1 MSNISIMCNGDN
13 HHYELQVDF
22 TKFSDGAETCTIRK
36 PNVDLTKSNF
46 VVVTLN
52 FQDVTRDI
60 VRLLLVKDALDQMR
74 AENCINWERISLNMP
89 YIPNARADRKFGFGM
104 PLPVKVFANLINDL
118 EFDEVMVEDPHSDVG
133 VALIKNATVLDQ
145 SALVSMMETHIERYM
160 PDFTLCAPDL
170 GAAKK
175 IFDVAFA
182 LDKRDWIQG
191 LKIRDVLTGDIVK
204 CDLVQDEVPENVLIV
219 DDISDGGASFKFLA
233 KKLRERGAKK
243 VGLYVTHGIFSK
255 GLDPIREDIDYV
267 FVHNF
272 IGGYINAA
280 NVLAFNEG
288 KDQ

>member
-1 MSNISIMCNGDN
+1 MSNISIMCNGSKS
-13 HHYELQVDF
+13 YELQVGF

-36 PNVDLTKSNF
+36 TNVDLTQSTF
-46 VVVTLN
+46 VCVSVK
-52 FQDVTRDI
+52 FKDVTRDI

-74 AENCINWERISLNMP
+74 AETCINWKRIALNMP

-104 PLPVKVFANLINDL
+104 PMPMKVFANLINAMD
-118 EFDEVMVEDPHSDVG
+118 FDEVMVEDPHSDVS
-133 VALIKNATVLDQ
+133 VALINNATVLDQ
-145 SALVSMMETHIERYM
+145 ASLVSMMEPHINRYM
-160 PDFTLCAPDL
+160 PEFTLCAPDL

-182 LDKRDWIQG
+182 LEKRDWIQG

-233 KKLRERGAKK
+233 KKLKERGAKK

-267 FVHNF
+267 FIHNF
-272 IGGYINAA
+272 IGGYINEA

-288 KDQ
+288 KDV